1 MPRFVR
7 VSLLAAVTLWL
18 SAGRPADETK
28 ASPAALYDRGRE
40 QRARGLKEL
49 APAAAEPGESARHG
63 DSARRYFENASRLFA
78 LAAQGFAGR
87 VKGLPPTAVPLP
99 RDLEWSAC
107 ARCAQAEMLLRAG
120 KASAAQD
127 AMNA

>member
-18 SAGRPADETK
+18 SAGRPADDTN

-40 QRARGLKEL
+40 QRAQGLKEL
-49 APAAAEPGESARHG
+49 AQAGAEPGESARHR
-63 DSARRYFENASRLFA
+63 DAARRHFEDASRLFA
-78 LAAQGFAGR
+78 MAAQVFAVR
-87 VKGLPPTAVPLP
+87 AKESPPTAIPLS

-120 KASAAQD
+120 KASAARD
-127 AMNA
+127 AM